1 VSRRAQI
8 RMTDAEVAGYLE
20 ERRTLHVATRNCDG
34 STHLVPVFYVLIDG
48 RVAFWTYTR
57 SQKVRNLER
66 DPRITVMV
74 EDGREYAEL
83 RGVQIAG
90 AAQLSTDPTALTDF
104 GVRYHARYIGGAL
117 DENAREHLAWSARKR
132 TLVVVEPQRIVSWDH
147 RKLDGV
153 Y

>member
-8 RMTDAEVAGYLE
+8 RMTAEEVGSFVD
-20 ERRTLHVATRNCDG
+20 ERRTLHVATRNRDG

-48 RVAFWTYTR
+48 RIAFWTYTR

-74 EDGREYAEL
+74 EAGQDYAEL

-90 AAQLSTDPTALTDF
+90 TAQLSTDPVDLADYGARF
-104 GVRYHARYIGGAL
+104 HARYIGGVI
-117 DENAREHLAWSARKR
+117 DQGVRDHLAWSARKR
-132 TLVVVEPQRIVSWDH
+132 TRVVVAPQRVVSWDH
-147 RKLDGV
+147 RKLGGV